1 MSESAFSGS
10 TDLRQFAIVLQRPR
24 FPENIGAAARAMRNM
39 GIHRLIVVQ
48 PEHFDLGKIRKMATH
63 AASDVV
69 DKIELYAS
77 LESALAHFHY
87 IVGTSARLGKK
98 RNDIDF
104 PARAAEKLVTLSLKN
119 PVALVFGPEDRGLS
133 NDDLR
138 CCHRLVHIPT
148 SDFSSINL
156 AQAVMI
162 MCHEVFQAS
171 LRMAH
176 PPTETSVPRLAG
188 RIEEDLMYTHLQR
201 IFVEIG
207 FINPENP
214 AYWMDKCRRFL
225 NSVQLKARD
234 IRMIRGFCKQI
245 ERFGQ
250 RKYKEG
256 LTRQPKQTHSSDP
269 DQRSGPE

>member
-1 MSESAFSGS
+1 MNKTALSGS
-10 TDLRQFAIVLQRPR
+10 MNLRQFSIVLQQPR

-48 PEHFDLGKIRKMATH
+48 PEHFELERIRKMATH
-63 AASDVV
+63 VASDVV
-69 DKIELYAS
+69 DHIEIYPS
-77 LESALAHFHY
+77 LAPALAHFHY

-104 PARAAEKLVTLSLKN
+104 PSRAAEKLVALSLQN
-119 PVALVFGPEDRGLS
+119 PVAILFGPEDRGLS

-138 CCHRLVHIPT
+138 YCHRLVHIPT

-171 LRMAH
+171 LRLTHAA
-176 PPTETSVPRLAG
+176 TKSSAVPRLAS
-188 RIEEDLMYTHLQR
+188 RVEEDLMYAHLQR

-225 NSVQLKARD
+225 NSVPLKARD
-234 IRMIRGFCKQI
+234 VRMIRGFCKQI

-250 RKYKEG
+250 QRYQEG
-256 LTRQPKQTHSSDP
+256 IAHPASQKTPPSDP
-269 DQRSGPE
+269 V